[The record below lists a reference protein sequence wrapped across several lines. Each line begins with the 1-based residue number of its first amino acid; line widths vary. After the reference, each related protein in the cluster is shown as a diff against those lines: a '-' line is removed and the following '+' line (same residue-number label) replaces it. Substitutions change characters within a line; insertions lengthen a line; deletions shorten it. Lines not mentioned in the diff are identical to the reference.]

1 MDQVL
6 TSTSN
11 KTLPTAVQY
20 TNKGQKAIL
29 GISSIII
36 YQQTNT
42 DSKPISI
49 TDNWLPNG
57 DGLALDIKPG
67 TTYPESYTG
76 SIEWTLQDTP

>member
-20 TNKGQKAIL
+20 TNNGQKSIL
-29 GISSIII
+29 GTSSIMI
-36 YQQTNT
+36 YQQTNA

-57 DGLALDIKPG
+57 DGLALDIKPE
-67 TTYPESYTG
+67 TTYPESYKG